1 MKRCAICNEDRPF
14 FQFGKTNATEDG
26 HHVYCWPCRTADK
39 DLDTARCQVCEQD
52 KNLRAFPGMDAEKPC
67 NACQKAL
74 RPEGRRCSA
83 CQVTKPAS
91 EFHRNATTPDGLAA
105 QCKMCARTRYDLS
118 KPQCTDCGKRKPKKS
133 IDTTGRC
140 KQCRR
145 QMDGPMAPGGP
156 NVTPEQFKTWRLNCG
171 LSLRRAGTILSV
183 SHVMVL
189 AYERGDA
196 PVPEVQAWAMS
207 AVLAGLQPIGNRTRA
222 EAISMEARR

>member
-1 MKRCAICNEDRPF
+1 MKRCHHCGEDRPF
-14 FQFGKTNATEDG
+14 FQFGATTATEDG
-26 HHVYCWPCRTADK
+26 HHIYCWPCRVDRPG
-39 DLDTARCQVCEQD
+39 LDSARCQVCEET
-52 KNLRAFPGMDAEKPC
+52 KKLRSFPGMDAEKPC
-67 NACQKAL
+67 NACQRTL

-83 CQVTKPAS
+83 CQITKPAS

-105 QCKMCARTRYDLS
+105 QCKVCARTRYDLS
-118 KPQCTDCGKRKPKKS
+118 KPTCSDCGKRKPKKS
-133 IDTTGRC
+133 LDTTGRC

-145 QMDGPMAPGGP
+145 KEGLAAPSGP

-196 PVPEVQAWAMS
+196 PVPEVQAWAMA
-207 AVLAGLQPIGNRTRA
+207 AVLAGLQPIGNRTRSD
-222 EAISMEARR
+222 AISMAVHP